1 SAGVSEGMIRLSI
14 GIEHIDDLL
23 ADLNQALE
31 AV

>member
-1 SAGVSEGMIRLSI
+1 MIRLSI
-14 GIEHIDDLL
+14 GIEHISDLL